1 MEDDMFDNAG
11 GGVAR
16 LNAVNTPLAQP
27 EDNNP
32 DAGWVGDRDGLQRR
46 STKEQNYI
54 DGGIEEYN
62 NARSAAGASRR
73 AAIDKRRAKLELNR
87 DRTLEDSGRAEIR
100 RLREARQGFSARGTG
115 RSGFEQRKLGEISS
129 DAELKRSRMLAD
141 LKEVFDDMD
150 KKRASSG
157 GGALS
162 SAERAK
168 LTSDLEEQYAY
179 NTNQILTEDLY
190 NK

>member
-1 MEDDMFDNAG
+1 MEDDTLDNAG
-11 GGVAR
+11 GGVAK

-32 DAGWVGDRDGLQRR
+32 DATWMGDRDGLQRR
-46 STKEQNYI
+46 STGEQNYI

-100 RLREARQGFSARGTG
+100 RLREARQGFSGRGTG
-115 RSGFEQRKLGEISS
+115 RSGFEERKLGEISG
-129 DAELKRSRMLAD
+129 DAERKRSRMLED

-162 SAERAK
+162 GSKKEEMVLELER
-168 LTSDLEEQYAY
+168 QYAH
-179 NTNQILTEDLY
+179 NRNQILTEDVY
-190 NK
+190 